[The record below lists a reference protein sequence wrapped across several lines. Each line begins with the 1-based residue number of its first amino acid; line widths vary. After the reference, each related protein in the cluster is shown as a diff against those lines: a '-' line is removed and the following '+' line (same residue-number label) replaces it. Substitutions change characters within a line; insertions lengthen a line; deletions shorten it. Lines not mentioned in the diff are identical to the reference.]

1 VIAIVDYKMG
11 NLASVRKA
19 LEYIHRECRIT
30 DDPDFIR
37 NSDALILPGVGAYA
51 PAMEA
56 LRAKGLDSV
65 VKDFASSGKPVL
77 GICLGMQLMLDESEE
92 GASESG
98 NIKGLGLIPG
108 SVKKF
113 PSDKTVD
120 QGLKVP
126 QIGWNKLTDVTGS
139 LLREEDYVYFVHSF
153 YCDPKDPKDAAAYTT
168 YGIKYACAL
177 EKDNIFAT
185 QFHPEKSGEAG
196 LQILERFSGRIRK

>member
-1 VIAIVDYKMG
+1 MG

>member
-37 NSDALILPGVGAYA
+37 DSDALILPGVGAYA

-153 YCDPKDPKDAAAYTT
+153 YCDPKDSKDAAAYTT

>member
-1 VIAIVDYKMG
+1 MISIVDYKMG

-30 DDPDFIR
+30 DDPKLLAE
-37 NSDALILPGVGAYA
+37 SDALILPGVGAYA

-56 LRAKGLDSV
+56 LRQRGLDV
-65 VKDFASSGKPVL
+65 VIKDFVTSGRPML

-92 GASESG
+92 GADG
-98 NIKGLGLIPG
+98 GVNVKGLGLIKG
-108 SVKKF
+108 RVKKF
-113 PSDKTVD
+113 PSADTV
-120 QGLKVP
+120 QKGLKVP

-139 LLREEDYVYFVHSF
+139 LLREGDYVYFVHSF
-153 YCDPKDPKDAAAYTT
+153 YCEPEDPGDAAAYAE

-177 EKDNIFAT
+177 EKDNLFAT

-196 LQILERFSGRIRK
+196 LQILERFTRRIGE

>member
-1 VIAIVDYKMG
+1 MG

-37 NSDALILPGVGAYA
+37 DSDALILPGVGAYA

>member
-1 VIAIVDYKMG
+1 MIAIVDYKMG

>member
-1 VIAIVDYKMG
+1 MG

-92 GASESG
+92 GSIRER
-98 NIKGLGLIPG
+98 KY
-108 SVKKF
+108 
-113 PSDKTVD
+113 
-120 QGLKVP
+120 QR
-126 QIGWNKLTDVTGS
+126 
-139 LLREEDYVYFVHSF
+139 LRSYSRQRKEVSF
-153 YCDPKDPKDAAAYTT
+153 
-168 YGIKYACAL
+168 G
-177 EKDNIFAT
+177 
-185 QFHPEKSGEAG
+185 
-196 LQILERFSGRIRK
+196 

>member
-1 VIAIVDYKMG
+1 MIAIVDYKMG

-92 GASESG
+92 GATESG

>member
-1 VIAIVDYKMG
+1 MG

-65 VKDFASSGKPVL
+65 VKDFAFSGKPVL

>member
-1 VIAIVDYKMG
+1 MIAIVDYKMG

-51 PAMEA
+51 PAMKA

-113 PSDKTVD
+113 PSDKTVN

>member
-1 VIAIVDYKMG
+1 MHLPWKRFVQK
-11 NLASVRKA
+11 
-19 LEYIHRECRIT
+19 
-30 DDPDFIR
+30 
-37 NSDALILPGVGAYA
+37 ALILSLKILLLPESLYSG
-51 PAMEA
+51 
-56 LRAKGLDSV
+56 S
-65 VKDFASSGKPVL
+65 ASGCSL
-77 GICLGMQLMLDESEE
+77 CLTSQKRE
-92 GASESG
+92 ASESG